1 MLLIDISRRIAPGV
15 ALPPDAPAVASSAL
29 VDIAGASP
37 SRVTRLENWTTH
49 LLTHVDV
56 PRHFAHDGADLDA
69 VELGR
74 FCGPATVVDVAGAA
88 VMPGDVPRT
97 PPGHNV
103 LFRTFN
109 SGRDTA
115 TFHPDHAFLHPATV
129 PVLLARRPNLVGID
143 YFGVDAHGDPNCP
156 AHRGLLGAGVLLLE
170 GLDLSAAAPGEYQLW
185 ALPLKIA
192 NGDGSPVRAV
202 LVRGGDPEVAG

>member
-1 MLLIDISRRIAPGV
+1 MPLIDISRRIAPGV
-15 ALPPDAPAVASSAL
+15 ALPPDAPAVASSTL
-29 VDIAGASP
+29 VDIEGVSP

-56 PRHFAHDGADLDA
+56 PRHFATDGADLDA
-69 VELGR
+69 VALER
-74 FCGPATVVDVAGAA
+74 FRGPATVVEVAGTA
-88 VMPGDVPRT
+88 VMPDDVPRS
-97 PPGHNV
+97 PPGHNL
-103 LFRTFN
+103 LFRTSN

-115 TFHPDHAFLHPATV
+115 TFHPDHVFVHPATV
-129 PVLLARRPNLVGID
+129 PVLLAHRPNLVGID
-143 YFGVDAHGDPNCP
+143 YFGVDAHDDPDCP

-170 GLDLSAAAPGEYQLW
+170 GLDLSAAEPGEYQLW

-202 LVRGGDPEVAG
+202 LAHGGNPG

>member
-1 MLLIDISRRIAPGV
+1 MPLIDISRRIAPGV
-15 ALPPDAPAVASSAL
+15 ALPPDAPQLASSAL
-29 VDIAGASP
+29 VDIDASSP

-56 PRHFAHDGADLDA
+56 PRHFAGDGADLDA
-69 VELGR
+69 VALER
-74 FCGPATVVDVAGAA
+74 FRGPATVVDVAGPA
-88 VMPGDVPRT
+88 VMPDDVP
-97 PPGHNV
+97 PVPAGHNL

-109 SGRDTA
+109 SWRDTRR
-115 TFHPDHAFLHPATV
+115 FHADHAFVHPATV

-143 YFGVDAHGDPNCP
+143 YFGVDAHGDATCP

-170 GLDLSAAAPGEYQLW
+170 GLDLSAAAPGEYELW

-202 LVRGGDPEVAG
+202 LAHGGDPE